1 MNALVSAW
9 RTGVLVALSS
19 FAISPT
25 PSARAQD
32 PAPAPAPA
40 TPRLAAD
47 RMRVFSTKHYD
58 LWIEGT
64 PVEAEEVGFVLE
76 EAWNGFQSF
85 FKLAPLAGT
94 RLKVKMY
101 ADEAGFLRSAWS
113 DDAIV
118 PAQCRPSFW
127 SDMTSTVYVY
137 GPLSSYSTRKALI
150 FSAALQFHALAKSK
164 NKDLPREWYE
174 AGLAHAFSRHTW
186 DRKRLVMM
194 TRPLVEPVDFPARA
208 LRMVEGDPAGLP
220 RHLDPDMADPILCWA
235 AVGLCRD
242 AARGRYRAAYDKYVL
257 GTTGSK
263 LSGEDFLRTL
273 GPTNE
278 LARAMVAWLVDEQ
291 TPFEMVSAEFEDR
304 GGRTLVG
311 RAEPGQRAFCILK
324 ESEPDV
330 IECTLGELPKLRT
343 RAGLVTGYYAKGDF
357 VLISVVAPTVDIH
370 VWQDFKLV
378 STESIEIPGDHGK
391 ERRLKLTR
399 KGPQALLEVDGI
411 VFGARELPQGRQG
424 FFVEGGTATFR
435 DVSWK

>member
-1 MNALVSAW
+1 MNARVSHARRSIALASVVVALSLLVSA
-9 RTGVLVALSS
+9 
-19 FAISPT
+19 FT
-25 PSARAQD
+25 PRAE
-32 PAPAPAPA
+32 PAPQVP
-40 TPRLAAD
+40 AD

-58 LWIEGT
+58 LWIEGA

-76 EAWNGFQSF
+76 EAWRGFQSF
-85 FKLAPLAGT
+85 YKLNPPEGT

-101 ADEAGFLRSAWS
+101 ATEDAFLRSAWS

-137 GPLSSYSTRKALI
+137 GPLGTYSTRKALI
-150 FSAALQFHALAKSK
+150 YSAALQFHALAKSK

-174 AGLAHAFSRHTW
+174 AGLAHGFSRHTW

-194 TRPLVEPVDFPARA
+194 TQPMVEPVDFPAQA
-208 LRMVEGDPAGLP
+208 LRLVEDDPTGLP
-220 RHLDPDMADPILCWA
+220 RQLDPYMPNPILCWA

-242 AARGRYRAAYDKYVL
+242 GGHGRYRAAYEKYVL

-263 LSGEDFLRTL
+263 LPGEDFLRTL
-273 GPTNE
+273 GSPND
-278 LARAMVAWLVDEQ
+278 LARALVAWLVDEQ
-291 TPFEMVSAEFEDR
+291 TPFEMLAADFEDR

-311 RAEPGQRAFCILK
+311 TAEPARRAYCILK
-324 ESEPDV
+324 DADHDV
-330 IECTLGELPKLRT
+330 IECTLASLPKLRT
-343 RAGLVTGYYAKGDF
+343 RAGLVTGYYAKGDY

-391 ERRLKLTR
+391 ERKLKLTR
-399 KGPQALLEVDGI
+399 KGPQAMLEVDGI
-411 VFGARELPQGRQG
+411 AFAARELPQGRQG

-435 DVSWK
+435 DVAWK